1 MAALDAELFSSNNLS
16 RSSWKISYPK
26 GSVAE
31 LHQLEPDFSQR
42 GLLVCPIEKP
52 TLVLGSGQDQ
62 AVAWRAEQRGREVT
76 KRRSGGAAV
85 LLRAEDVF
93 WVDVLLPQ
101 KDELWLDDVGQA
113 TWWLGQVWEQTLK
126 DLGWEAEVHREA
138 MQASEWSG
146 DICFAGLGPG
156 ELTVGGRKVVGVSQR
171 RTRQGARFQC
181 AVLLAWE
188 PQELVDGFGLPKR
201 AATELADLAAGLN
214 VSAQDLLAAFLR
226 RLP

>member
-1 MAALDAELFSSNNLS
+1 LS

-52 TLVLGSGQDQ
+52 TLVLGSGQNR
-62 AVAWRAEQRGREVT
+62 AVAQRAEQMGLEIV

-85 LLRAEDVF
+85 LLQAEDVL

-101 KDELWLDDVGQA
+101 EDSLWLNDVGRA
-113 TWWLGQVWEQTLK
+113 TWWLGEVWAQTLK
-126 DLGWEAEVHREA
+126 DLGLDAEVHRQA
-138 MQASEWSG
+138 MRPSEWSG
-146 DICFAGLGPG
+146 EICFAGLGPG
-156 ELTVGGRKVVGVSQR
+156 EVTVGGHKVVGVSQR

-181 AVLLAWE
+181 AALLAWQ
-188 PQELVDGFGLPKR
+188 PQVLVEAFCLPKR
-201 AATELADLAAGLN
+201 AVNELNDLATGLN